1 MTRDRLAS
9 LEATQDSD
17 NANFE
22 DGPVDIGDGKMEHFF
37 EEVNGVRVDMERIRT
52 AVEEVGV
59 KHDMILSKPRCEE
72 RMKVVLLI
80 QLCVSRYKLFPK
92 FNQFEENCH
101 ILTIQCTLCTSL
113 SYDQ

>member
-22 DGPVDIGDGKMEHFF
+22 DGPIDIGGGKMEHFF

-52 AVEEVGV
+52 AIEDVGV
-59 KHDMILSKPRCEE
+59 KHGMILSKPRCEE
-72 RMKVVLLI
+72 RMKVVLI
-80 QLCVSRYKLFPK
+80 QFINCVHFQKKIVP
-92 FNQFEENCH
+92 E
-101 ILTIQCTLCTSL
+101 IQPV
-113 SYDQ
+113 